1 MNSPRFSHLGV
12 AVGDIETA
20 ISVYRDLFGYS
31 VISGPF
37 DDSIQRASVC
47 FVGTG
52 IPGDLIIELVAPL
65 DEESPMNKMVGRSV
79 GAYHVCY
86 EVDDID
92 QMLMDAR
99 AKGCIIVSRPVPA
112 AAFGGRRIAWFYTP
126 SRQLV
131 EVLEQ

>member
-1 MNSPRFSHLGV
+1 MNFPRFSHLGV
-12 AVGDIETA
+12 AVGDIERA

-52 IPGDLIIELVAPL
+52 NPGDLVIEVVAPL
-65 DEESPMNKMVGRSV
+65 DEKSPVNKMLGRGI

-92 QMLMDAR
+92 QMLSDAS
-99 AKGCIIVSRPVPA
+99 AKGCVIVSRPVPA
-112 AAFGGRRIAWFYTP
+112 
-126 SRQLV
+126 
-131 EVLEQ
+131 